1 MGVNGLAPDDD
12 VTVLPWWRNP
22 LNIAI
27 LAVALLFLAGAG
39 GYALGAGT
47 PEAVRHNDID
57 VGFLQDM
64 RIHHEQAV
72 VMSRLYL
79 AAEPDGDPLLQSIAR
94 EIEIAQTFEAGR
106 FVQLLRIFGKAE
118 TNESDI
124 AMAWMGHAM
133 PLEEMD
139 GMASK
144 EDLDRLAEAS
154 GTEAD
159 RLFAELM
166 IAHHE
171 GGLMMA
177 DYAADR
183 GANVEVTEL
192 AAAMARS
199 QRGEIAE
206 MKAILDR
213 L

>member
-1 MGVNGLAPDDD
+1 MEVHTDD

-22 LNIAI
+22 LNIAV
-27 LAVALLFLAGAG
+27 LAVAILFTVGAAG
-39 GYALGAGT
+39 YSLGAGT
-47 PEAVRHNDID
+47 PEAVRHNEID

-79 AAEPDGDPLLQSIAR
+79 AAEPGGDPLLQSIAR

-106 FVQLLRIFGKAE
+106 FVQLLRIFGEAE
-118 TNESDI
+118 TNETDV

-139 GMASK
+139 GMASR
-144 EDLDRLAEAS
+144 EELDRLAGAR

-183 GANVEVTEL
+183 GENREVTEM
-192 AAAMARS
+192 AAAMARA

-206 MKAILDR
+206 MRGILER